1 MTSGILLVVLHSH
14 LKTISDHSV
23 RPLNSPTSFG
33 RLGRP
38 PVLPTLLSHP
48 FRKRA
53 HETDPLEVKLVL
65 IVFTNSLHCWK
76 HSTADRNRESKVKVP
91 LLKSP
96 LCHSPVGSPR
106 SDQ

>member
-65 IVFTNSLHCWK
+65 MKT
-76 HSTADRNRESKVKVP
+76 RERLYKQSP
-91 LLKSP
+91 LLEAQY
-96 LCHSPVGSPR
+96 G
-106 SDQ
+106 